1 MKVNSTKKELL
12 LQKKYNSM
20 RNIVFYIIV
29 LFSLISCKSDEV
41 LFTLTTEVS
50 PTDSGSISP
59 KSGSV
64 WLGDQINLNAIP
76 NTGFSFLHWTS
87 GDSSSEIIYDS
98 INSTSISIIINSD
111 LTITAN
117 FLPKTQLNDSSFEKY
132 LIEIGIDDILD
143 GFVDTKKCLSVTSM
157 DLSNKNIR
165 DLTGLNV
172 FKNLKVLV
180 ADNNFLEN
188 IDLSQNDKLEIL
200 SLSNNNLE
208 NIDLSSLPSL
218 ALLNL
223 SSNNFNSLDVS
234 SSSYL
239 YNLDIRKNPNL
250 NCIKVSSTQI
260 VDDWLNKVNNVSL
273 QEINRYQFRK
283 GRPSE
288 PGFPVQQAGTEG
300 SSNRQNKIQFP
311 NPIKTPKAQQPNG
324 SSYWLGP
331 RKTSVQGGNQ
341 ALPKASPQP
350 TPKGGYRSG
359 PRPILGPK
367 KVRVQVGTSP

>member
-12 LQKKYNSM
+12 LQKKYSSM

-87 GDSSSEIIYDS
+87 GDSSTEIIYDS

-260 VDDWLNKVNNVSL
+260 VDDWLKDSTAEFKL
-273 QEINRYQFRK
+273 
-283 GRPSE
+283 SC
-288 PGFPVQQAGTEG
+288 
-300 SSNRQNKIQFP
+300 
-311 NPIKTPKAQQPNG
+311 
-324 SSYWLGP
+324 
-331 RKTSVQGGNQ
+331 
-341 ALPKASPQP
+341 
-350 TPKGGYRSG
+350 
-359 PRPILGPK
+359 
-367 KVRVQVGTSP
+367 

>member
-12 LQKKYNSM
+12 LQKKYNSV

-41 LFTLTTEVS
+41 LFTLTTEVN

-98 INSTSISIIINSD
+98 INSTSISVIINSD

-157 DLSNKNIR
+157 NLSNKNIR

-260 VDDWLNKVNNVSL
+260 VDDWLKDSTAEFKL
-273 QEINRYQFRK
+273 
-283 GRPSE
+283 SC
-288 PGFPVQQAGTEG
+288 
-300 SSNRQNKIQFP
+300 
-311 NPIKTPKAQQPNG
+311 
-324 SSYWLGP
+324 
-331 RKTSVQGGNQ
+331 
-341 ALPKASPQP
+341 
-350 TPKGGYRSG
+350 
-359 PRPILGPK
+359 
-367 KVRVQVGTSP
+367 

>member
-1 MKVNSTKKELL
+1 
-12 LQKKYNSM
+12 M

-50 PTDSGSISP
+50 PIDSGSISP

-208 NIDLSSLPSL
+208 NIDLSSLASL

-234 SSSYL
+234 SSSNL

-260 VDDWLNKVNNVSL
+260 VDDWLKDSTAEFKL
-273 QEINRYQFRK
+273 
-283 GRPSE
+283 SC
-288 PGFPVQQAGTEG
+288 
-300 SSNRQNKIQFP
+300 
-311 NPIKTPKAQQPNG
+311 
-324 SSYWLGP
+324 
-331 RKTSVQGGNQ
+331 
-341 ALPKASPQP
+341 
-350 TPKGGYRSG
+350 
-359 PRPILGPK
+359 
-367 KVRVQVGTSP
+367 

>member
-12 LQKKYNSM
+12 LQKKYNSV
-20 RNIVFYIIV
+20 RNIVFYIII

-98 INSTSISIIINSD
+98 INSTSISVIINSD

-260 VDDWLNKVNNVSL
+260 VDDWLKDSTAEFKL
-273 QEINRYQFRK
+273 
-283 GRPSE
+283 SC
-288 PGFPVQQAGTEG
+288 
-300 SSNRQNKIQFP
+300 
-311 NPIKTPKAQQPNG
+311 
-324 SSYWLGP
+324 
-331 RKTSVQGGNQ
+331 
-341 ALPKASPQP
+341 
-350 TPKGGYRSG
+350 
-359 PRPILGPK
+359 
-367 KVRVQVGTSP
+367 

>member
-12 LQKKYNSM
+12 LQKKYNSV

-87 GDSSSEIIYDS
+87 GDSLSEIIYDS
-98 INSTSISIIINSD
+98 INSTSISVIINSD

-260 VDDWLNKVNNVSL
+260 VDDWLKD
-273 QEINRYQFRK
+273 
-283 GRPSE
+283 
-288 PGFPVQQAGTEG
+288 
-300 SSNRQNKIQFP
+300 SNAEFKL
-311 NPIKTPKAQQPNG
+311 
-324 SSYWLGP
+324 SC
-331 RKTSVQGGNQ
+331 
-341 ALPKASPQP
+341 
-350 TPKGGYRSG
+350 
-359 PRPILGPK
+359 
-367 KVRVQVGTSP
+367 

>member
-12 LQKKYNSM
+12 LQKKYNSV

-98 INSTSISIIINSD
+98 INSTSISVIINSD

-260 VDDWLNKVNNVSL
+260 VDDWLKDSTAEFKL
-273 QEINRYQFRK
+273 
-283 GRPSE
+283 SC
-288 PGFPVQQAGTEG
+288 
-300 SSNRQNKIQFP
+300 
-311 NPIKTPKAQQPNG
+311 
-324 SSYWLGP
+324 
-331 RKTSVQGGNQ
+331 
-341 ALPKASPQP
+341 
-350 TPKGGYRSG
+350 
-359 PRPILGPK
+359 
-367 KVRVQVGTSP
+367 

>member
-12 LQKKYNSM
+12 LQKKYNSV

-98 INSTSISIIINSD
+98 INSTSISVIINSD

-180 ADNNFLEN
+180 ADNNFLES

-260 VDDWLNKVNNVSL
+260 VDDWLKDSTAEFKL
-273 QEINRYQFRK
+273 
-283 GRPSE
+283 SC
-288 PGFPVQQAGTEG
+288 
-300 SSNRQNKIQFP
+300 
-311 NPIKTPKAQQPNG
+311 
-324 SSYWLGP
+324 
-331 RKTSVQGGNQ
+331 
-341 ALPKASPQP
+341 
-350 TPKGGYRSG
+350 
-359 PRPILGPK
+359 
-367 KVRVQVGTSP
+367 

>member
-29 LFSLISCKSDEV
+29 LFTLISCKSDEV

-260 VDDWLNKVNNVSL
+260 VDDWLKDSTAEFKL
-273 QEINRYQFRK
+273 
-283 GRPSE
+283 SC
-288 PGFPVQQAGTEG
+288 
-300 SSNRQNKIQFP
+300 
-311 NPIKTPKAQQPNG
+311 
-324 SSYWLGP
+324 
-331 RKTSVQGGNQ
+331 
-341 ALPKASPQP
+341 
-350 TPKGGYRSG
+350 
-359 PRPILGPK
+359 
-367 KVRVQVGTSP
+367 

>member
-260 VDDWLNKVNNVSL
+260 VDDWLKDSTA
-273 QEINRYQFRK
+273 EFK
-283 GRPSE
+283 
-288 PGFPVQQAGTEG
+288 
-300 SSNRQNKIQFP
+300 
-311 NPIKTPKAQQPNG
+311 
-324 SSYWLGP
+324 LGC
-331 RKTSVQGGNQ
+331 
-341 ALPKASPQP
+341 
-350 TPKGGYRSG
+350 
-359 PRPILGPK
+359 
-367 KVRVQVGTSP
+367 